1 MVGGVAV
8 VVHGASLMTN
18 DLDILYRLGP
28 ENVARLLAAF
38 DELDAVAW
46 GDPRRLRFTAA
57 HLDNRRFGADR
68 RVERPA
74 ARERRRQATEPSNR
88 HHLTETKAG
97 RIDALGSLGRDAD
110 VLYEDVIADAI
121 EAEAFGVRF
130 ACISLPRLIAVKREL
145 ARPRD
150 LVAVQELEAIAKL
163 TR

>member
-1 MVGGVAV
+1 MNFRLALEVLQRHGVEHVVVGGVAV

-38 DELDAVAW
+38 EELDAVAW

-57 HLDNRRFGADR
+57 HLDNRG
-68 RVERPA
+68 
-74 ARERRRQATEPSNR
+74 

-97 RIDALGSLGRDAD
+97 RIDALGSLGREAD

-163 TR
+163 TRA